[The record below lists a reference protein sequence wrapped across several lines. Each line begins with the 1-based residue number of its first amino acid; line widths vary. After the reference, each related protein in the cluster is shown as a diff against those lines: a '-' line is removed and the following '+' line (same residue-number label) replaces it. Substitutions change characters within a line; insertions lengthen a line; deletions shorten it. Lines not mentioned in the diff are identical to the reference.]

1 MDERA
6 DGPQSGCPASV
17 WVSTGAFEKEK
28 FTPGLR
34 VSVETIVPLDTGGT
48 LKTDIGK
55 GGRANLKI
63 ERRKMARS
71 PYQNGCLFVRGKR
84 RKLWVARWREHVIL
98 ADGSTGRV
106 MRSVVLGPVS
116 EIPGRREARRLLD
129 AHLNPVNQGQ
139 YRPEGTMLFSRFIAE
154 CFDPGVLPTLKFAT
168 QEIYSLLLRKHL
180 IPRFGGHRLCDI
192 SRVEVQ
198 QYLLEKLKQ
207 GFAWETTNHLRHLLS
222 KVMGTAVNWD
232 YVPNNP
238 VRGVKMPERTLKR
251 PHRFLTAEEVRRL
264 IAASKEPLHTIVLL
278 ATMTGLRI
286 GEILALRWGRVDL
299 LRETLLVA
307 ETCYKGHFGSPK
319 TRASRREVPLA
330 PAVVRELKAYYSRSA
345 ERSPG
350 ALVFAT
356 NQGAPL
362 AADNLRKKALRTA
375 CKRAGLQRID
385 WHTLRHTH
393 GTLLHSQGT
402 PLKVAQAQ
410 LGHSH
415 MATTL
420 DVYTHASVTAQ
431 RDAVNLLEGQLFPNV
446 PKLENGEKTAQEETQ
461 LIQ

>member
-1 MDERA
+1 
-6 DGPQSGCPASV
+6 
-17 WVSTGAFEKEK
+17 
-28 FTPGLR
+28 
-34 VSVETIVPLDTGGT
+34 
-48 LKTDIGK
+48 
-55 GGRANLKI
+55 
-63 ERRKMARS
+63 MARCQ
-71 PYQNGCLFVRGKR
+71 YQNGCLFIRGKR
-84 RKLWVARWREHVIL
+84 RKVWVARWREDVIL
-98 ADGSTGRV
+98 PDGSAGRV

-116 EIPGRREARRLLD
+116 EIAGRREARKLLD

-139 YRPEGTMLFSRFIAE
+139 YRPEGTMLLSQFVAE
-154 CFDPGVLPTLKFAT
+154 CFEPGILPTLKFAT
-168 QEIYSLLLRKHL
+168 REIYSLLLRKHL
-180 IPRFGGHRLCDI
+180 IPRFGGQRLCDV

-222 KVMGTAVNWD
+222 KVMGTAVNWE
-232 YVPNNP
+232 YIPNNP
-238 VRGVKMPERTLKR
+238 VHGVKMPERTLKR

-264 IAASKEPLHTIVLL
+264 LTASKEPIRTIILL

-299 LRETLLVA
+299 LRGTLLVA
-307 ETCYKGHFGSPK
+307 ETCYKGHFGTPK
-319 TRASRREVPLA
+319 TRASKREVPLA
-330 PAVVRELKAYYSRSA
+330 PAVVRELKGHYSRSA
-345 ERSPG
+345 DHSPS

-362 AADNLRKKALRTA
+362 AADNLRKKSLRTA
-375 CKRAGLQRID
+375 CKRAGMQRID

-420 DVYTHASVTAQ
+420 EIYTHASGSAQ
-431 RDAVNLLEGQLFPNV
+431 REAVNLLEDQLFPSV
-446 PKLENGEKTAQEETQ
+446 PKLERTGNTTQEESQ
-461 LIQ
+461 LVQ